1 MESSAAATI
10 GVTGQTDST
19 SVIMKAM
26 KNLKQLAP
34 KILALASPLFALSL
48 MAQDLPAG
56 PGKEITEQVCG
67 GCHGVDTVAS
77 IKASRQGWETIVDS
91 MVSRGATATPEELK
105 QVIDYLAKSFPA
117 PAKPAE
123 KK

>member
-1 MESSAAATI
+1 
-10 GVTGQTDST
+10 
-19 SVIMKAM
+19 M
-26 KNLKQLAP
+26 KNLTMFAP
-34 KILALASPLFALSL
+34 KALALVSLLALPLA
-48 MAQDLPAG
+48 AQDLPAG
-56 PGKEITEQVCG
+56 PGKDVTEQVCG
-67 GCHGVDTVAS
+67 GCHGVDIVAS

-117 PAKPAE
+117 PATPPAPPAKPAAS

>member
-1 MESSAAATI
+1 MAVT
-10 GVTGQTDST
+10 VTGAWT

-26 KNLKQLAP
+26 KKLTQFAP
-34 KILALASPLFALSL
+34 KAFVLASVFALSTA

-56 PGKEITEQVCG
+56 PGKDITEQVCG
-67 GCHGVDTVAS
+67 GCHGVDIVAS
-77 IKASRQGWETIVDS
+77 IKATRQGWETIVDS

-105 QVIDYLAKSFPA
+105 QVIDYLAKSFPPA
-117 PAKPAE
+117 AKPAE